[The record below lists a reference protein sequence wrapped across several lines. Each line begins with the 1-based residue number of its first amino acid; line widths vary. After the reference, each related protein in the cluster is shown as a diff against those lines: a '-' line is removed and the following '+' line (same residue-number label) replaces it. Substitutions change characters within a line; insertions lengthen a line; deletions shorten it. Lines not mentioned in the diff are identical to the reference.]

1 MKKKELSENLKK
13 VNFAHLYI
21 DSLALTYLESYKEL
35 FLSYQS
41 FDFREKTI
49 DLSSFDIIFLELQT
63 LNKENFRLLNKVV
76 KENCS
81 KDIYIFS
88 QDCDNPFLLKFALHF
103 SLNKISSLQSTDEE
117 MDKLLVESS
126 QKCLSHHA
134 DAMQLEISKKINSLF
149 SILLL
154 KNNALIFANDKA
166 KKLFN
171 TDTIAYIESVV
182 KNDEGIY
189 SLIQSDKSDSV
200 DVFLENDKQE
210 TWNYVF
216 YCDMIKGSDEKLITI
231 LPLGQVEEEDAFLAT
246 INRFKFIELLKDR
259 LVQNSISQ
267 TPMSLVCVTIGNY
280 DKLIESSGSIVVHEF
295 LKKFIT
301 KLCFYKNSC
310 QDLAQ
315 WSPHFFLFLIEGE
328 EFENV
333 KKELDSMHQKLIYSE
348 IDKMISPVITSA
360 ALQIDKLEVND
371 IIDSIEQIGS
381 RSYTCDDFNK
391 TDYFELNHFSDYM
404 DESEQIRNYF
414 QSCIGNKTEIKL
426 LNIYK
431 GLCINTASKILK
443 IKDNTYFVHCENL
456 QGYSMQFE
464 HKTVIQAPD
473 LPKDI
478 QADIVYVNL
487 KESYAIL
494 DNLVF
499 LNASAN
505 NRQHTRVQPSIRM
518 PITIKYGRYSYQG
531 EVMDLSTQ
539 SVSLKLNHSIDAE
552 LVSKKVE
559 VKFKLPNSSSE
570 EGFSYLDVDGKVVYV
585 KEIGMTK
592 SKVVVMLE
600 LEKPYDSYLL
610 KYMYDR
616 QKELIIELKKLIK
629 LNNK

>member
-1 MKKKELSENLKK
+1 MKNKEFSKNFEK

-21 DSLALTYLESYKEL
+21 GSIALTYLESYKEL
-35 FLSYQS
+35 FLSYKS
-41 FDFREKTI
+41 FDFNEKTI
-49 DLSSFDIIFLELQT
+49 DLKSFDIVFIELQT
-63 LNKENFRLLNKVV
+63 LNKENFRLLNKVI
-76 KENCS
+76 KENRS

-88 QDCDNPFLLKFALHF
+88 QDCENPFLLKFALHF
-103 SLNKISSLQSTDEE
+103 SLNKISSLQSTPEE
-117 MDKLLVESS
+117 IDKLLFESS
-126 QKCLSHHA
+126 QKYLSNQA
-134 DAMQLEISKKINSLF
+134 DALQLEISKKINSLF
-149 SILLL
+149 SILIF
-154 KNNALIFANDKA
+154 KKSSLIFANDKA

-171 TDTIAYIESVV
+171 TDTIAHIENIV
-182 KNDEGIY
+182 KNNESIY
-189 SLIQSDKSDSV
+189 NLIQSNQSDSV
-200 DVFLENDKQE
+200 DVLLENDKQE
-210 TWNYVF
+210 IWNYAF
-216 YCDMIKGSDEKLITI
+216 YCDMLKGSDERLITI
-231 LPLGQVEEEDAFLAT
+231 LPLEQVEATDAFLAT

-267 TPMSLVCVTIGNY
+267 SPMSLVCVTIGNY

-295 LKKFIT
+295 LKKFIA

-328 EFENV
+328 EFKNV
-333 KKELDSMHQKLIYSE
+333 KKELDSMHQKLLYSE
-348 IDKMISPVITSA
+348 IDKMISPVITSS
-360 ALQIDKLEVND
+360 ALQIDKLEIND
-371 IIDSIEQIGS
+371 IINSIEQIGS
-381 RSYTCDDFNK
+381 KSYTCNDFNDA
-391 TDYFELNHFSDYM
+391 DYFELNHFNNYM
-404 DESEQIRNYF
+404 NESEQIHNYL
-414 QSCIGNKTEIKL
+414 QSCIGNKTDIKL

-431 GLCINTASKILK
+431 GLCINTTSRILK
-443 IKDNTYFVHCENL
+443 IKDSSYFVKCENL

-464 HKTVIQAPD
+464 NKTVIQAPD

-487 KESYAIL
+487 KESYALL

-539 SVSLKLNHSIDAE
+539 SVALKLNHSIDAE
-552 LVSKKVE
+552 LISKKVE
-559 VKFKLPNSSSE
+559 IAFKVPNSSND
-570 EGFSYLDVDGKVVYV
+570 EGFSFLDINGKVVYI

-610 KYMYDR
+610 KYMYER